1 VRVLALI
8 KRVPAPGARI
18 TLTDDQLAVD
28 DTHLG
33 HAISPHEECAVEA
46 AIALVEEHGGTSTV
60 MSLGSAESIEQLRY
74 AVSVG
79 VDQMVLVS
87 TDSTPCDPQQ
97 TARCLHHAI
106 DTLEADQGAFDLILF
121 GNESADA
128 AGFQV
133 GIRVA
138 HALDRPMVN
147 GVKALELAGS
157 EEGSGSVVVRR
168 EVDGGLEVYELPL
181 PACVGVKEGLN
192 LPRYPTMRGRLASKK
207 ADLAT
212 LDPTGEPGG
221 QEFVRLVSPP
231 EVPSETEI
239 LGRDAEAVAAV
250 VDLFDELGVL

>member
-1 VRVLALI
+1 VRVLALV

-18 TLTDDQLAVD
+18 ALTDDQLAVD

-79 VDQMVLVS
+79 IDQMVLVHA
-87 TDSTPCDPQQ
+87 DSLPWDPQR
-97 TARCLHHAI
+97 TARGLTAAI
-106 DTLEADQGAFDLILF
+106 VALEAEGGRFNLILF

-147 GVKALELAGS
+147 GVKALEFGVDGADG
-157 EEGSGSVVVRR
+157 GVVVRR

-207 ADLAT
+207 AELTT
-212 LDPTGEPGG
+212 LEQIGEPGG
-221 QEFVRLVSPP
+221 QRFVRLVSPP
-231 EVPSETEI
+231 EVSSETEI
-239 LGRDAEAVAAV
+239 LGRDADAAAAV